1 MSASPQPLH
10 SSIGQH
16 DAQQMTDYMIGHHS
30 YMNPSSSIE
39 NGNNKD
45 YGGSLVSSDLQ
56 SADNIYGSIV
66 KQELDYHGLDKD
78 SMDRSTRTQVQGVS
92 ARTNSDIGIINNG
105 HSISGN
111 DIIDKK
117 DIGFSTD
124 SPSAIGN
131 ASHFDLS
138 LLGQNMG
145 SRKEGSHDK
154 KSTPE
159 SAFDQMA
166 EITKTAGDININD
179 QSMGSSLGSSLN
191 AEINTAINNSV
202 GSGSRKKATSGQNLS
217 LQNFHLDPQDFQNFL
232 MINPPI
238 VEYSPYYYMM
248 SMNGNSAESAANVAN
263 AAASVAQQ
271 SHQLN
276 QQGQHNRI
284 GQHGK
289 LNRQLSQ
296 GGQLNQM
303 NQLNQ
308 GQLNQGQVN
317 PSQVNP
323 SQMNPSQMDQRQMN
337 QSQFSRNQV
346 NANQMN
352 QNQMNQNQI
361 NQNQI
366 NQTSQSQPNQ
376 PSTPMDQVYG
386 FQSTNT
392 DNGYQV
398 VYPGQQMNA
407 NDSYPKLQQPQPRTM
422 PRSALFNH
430 RQSLALER
438 PQSALLGSQSGMM
451 GPNRL
456 GVEPPGPTDADGPA
470 VAYPPAPR
478 RRLSISNGQIGQISM
493 IVHRSEAQGE
503 QTRASDENL
512 VSDEDLGKSR
522 RSDLMPHVQNS
533 QGTSVPVAHVS
544 ASGGMERPRVPNR
557 SEIEVD
563 KDGVPKRQLIYN
575 NEVIFNP
582 NAGPIPGTAAWKRQR
597 ILERNRIA
605 ASRCRQKKKNL
616 QKRLQQDV
624 KSLKRKKQYL
634 EIVVLGLKQKIRD
647 YMKESGIGLDEIL
660 GSGNEDFR
668 HSQSGDDTGDDYLSS
683 SDEKKFKSSKNGKN
697 SSGNKAALEP
707 PKVTTDTLRKLLM
720 SGDQDMYA
728 DLGSS

>member
-1 MSASPQPLH
+1 
-10 SSIGQH
+10 
-16 DAQQMTDYMIGHHS
+16 MTDYMIGHDS

-45 YGGSLVSSDLQ
+45 YGRSLASSDLQ

-66 KQELDYHGLDKD
+66 KQELDYHGLNKN
-78 SMDRSTRTQVQGVS
+78 SMNQNTRNQVRGVS
-92 ARTNSDIGIINNG
+92 ARTNSDISIINNG

-111 DIIDKK
+111 DIINKK

-124 SPSAIGN
+124 SPSAIDN
-131 ASHFDLS
+131 ANHFDLS

-145 SRKEGSHDK
+145 SRKEASRDK

-179 QSMGSSLGSSLN
+179 QSMGPSLDSSLN

-202 GSGSRKKATSGQNLS
+202 GSGSRKKPASGQNLS

-232 MINPPI
+232 MINPPL

-271 SHQLN
+271 THHLN

-284 GQHGK
+284 GQYGK
-289 LNRQLSQ
+289 VNRQLSQ
-296 GGQLNQM
+296 DGQLNQM

-317 PSQVNP
+317 PSQMNP
-323 SQMNPSQMDQRQMN
+323 SQMNQNQVNQNQVN
-337 QSQFSRNQV
+337 QSQLSQNQV
-346 NANQMN
+346 
-352 QNQMNQNQI
+352 NQNQI

-366 NQTSQSQPNQ
+366 NQNQTNQSQLNQ

-386 FQSTNT
+386 FQSRNT

-438 PQSALLGSQSGMM
+438 PQSAFLGSESGMM

-456 GVEPPGPTDADGPA
+456 GVEPPGSADADGPS

-503 QTRASDENL
+503 DLASDEN
-512 VSDEDLGKSR
+512 VGKSR

-544 ASGGMERPRVPNR
+544 ASGGIQRPQVPNR

-575 NEVIFNP
+575 NQVIFNP

-647 YMKESGIGLDEIL
+647 YMRESGIGLDEIL
-660 GSGNEDFR
+660 GSGNENFQ
-668 HSQSGDDTGDDYLSS
+668 HLQSGDDTGDDYLSS
-683 SDEKKFKSSKNGKN
+683 SDEKRSKSSKNGKN
-697 SSGNKAALEP
+697 SSGNKAALEL

-720 SGDQDMYA
+720 SGDGDVYA
-728 DLGSS
+728 DFGSS